1 MLCWH
6 TYCDIH
12 CITFNPLEILMRQ
25 FKAMAQVLVLAS
37 SLWASF
43 AAQAADRS
51 YTMAISW
58 QPAFCETKPNKLECQ
73 TSTPA
78 RFDATHF
85 TLHGLWPEGAAYC
98 GVSRTNKTYDTSN
111 RWNKLPSVDL
121 SSSTRALLNREMPG
135 TASYLERH
143 EWIKHGT
150 CSGYS
155 QETYFAGALSLLTS
169 VYSTNLQALIV
180 NNIGR
185 TVTVDDMYAAAE
197 QDYGMAANSAIEF
210 ICSNVNNKQYLSEL
224 RYHLNLPANLP
235 QRILPANLTDPITP
249 ASPSQLCDGAV
260 YIDVAG
266 VGQ

>member
-1 MLCWH
+1 MH
-6 TYCDIH
+6 
-12 CITFNPLEILMRQ
+12 PL
-25 FKAMAQVLVLAS
+25 KTAAHGLVLAS
-37 SLWASF
+37 SLLTCL
-43 AAQAADRS
+43 AAQAADKS
-51 YTMAISW
+51 YTLAISW

-73 TSTPA
+73 TSTPT

-85 TLHGLWPEGAAYC
+85 TLHGLWPESGAYC

-121 SSSTRALLNREMPG
+121 NNVTRATLNRNMPG

-155 QETYFAGALSLLTS
+155 QETYFSGALSLLNS

-185 TVTVDDMYAAAE
+185 TITVDDLYSAVE
-197 QDYGMAANSAIEF
+197 QDYGSVANSSIEF
-210 ICSNVNNKQYLSEL
+210 ICSNVNNKHYLSEV
-224 RYHLNLPANLP
+224 RYHLSLPANLP
-235 QRILPANLTDPITP
+235 QRIVPANLIDPTSP
-249 ASPSQLCDGAV
+249 ASPNQLCDGPV
-260 YIDVAG
+260 YIDVGG

>member
-1 MLCWH
+1 MRWH
-6 TYCDIH
+6 TL
-12 CITFNPLEILMRQ
+12 TRLEIQMHHL
-25 FKAMAQVLVLAS
+25 KTAAHGLALAC
-37 SLWASF
+37 SLLACL

-51 YTMAISW
+51 YTLAISW

-73 TSTPA
+73 TSTPG

-85 TLHGLWPEGAAYC
+85 TLHGLWPEGSAYC
-98 GVSRTNKTYDTSN
+98 GVSRTDKTYDTSN
-111 RWNKLPSVDL
+111 RWNKLPEVNL
-121 SSSTRALLNREMPG
+121 NNPTRAMLNRDMPG

-155 QETYFAGALSLLTS
+155 QQDYFAGALSLLNG
-169 VYSTNLQALIV
+169 VHATNLQAAIV
-180 NNIGR
+180 KNIGK
-185 TVTVDDMYAAAE
+185 TINVDDLYTAAE
-197 QDYGMAANSAIEF
+197 QDYGNVANSSIEF
-210 ICSNVNNKQYLSEL
+210 ICSNLNSKQYLSEV

-235 QRILPANLTDPITP
+235 QRIVPANLTDPVTP
-249 ASPSQLCDGAV
+249 ASSNQLCDGPV